1 MSPPADSQPPP
12 AASDSSTVS
21 HARLTVIAAATVAVL
36 ALGAGAPAAAA
47 PPPTDVCGACG
58 ASFEEAAAAAGDDI
72 TVEAS
77 TMDVRVAA
85 NGTARVTADLTV
97 ESGDADRVAASA
109 DAVLAALAA
118 GDDLDATDGVAP
130 VPAAATLTAAGDTVR
145 VQYDAP
151 GVAHTA
157 AGGVV
162 VVDAFADG
170 RPTGWEVDAET
181 VRLHAPA
188 GYAVTHGP
196 ADAPVTTWTSGDH
209 IDDAVV
215 TYAASN
221 GILATAATQLA
232 LVTETGAAFL
242 RYAAIVLAPTLVV
255 LAGLLW
261 STRAVGTRVPTV
273 GSARAGT
280 VVAAAGG
287 AAAVAL
293 VASGAVSTY
302 FEFPIAA
309 TLFAALTAVAVG
321 ALAASG
327 RLRTI
332 RALAVAAVG
341 TPVALAALGAAVGAL
356 THPAVAVLTARKAVI
371 AGSLV
376 AQIGAFVV
384 VGASQQSDPAGRWRR
399 LAAVLAPSLV
409 VVAVVGPTLLLVAWL
424 PVLVVAAHPA
434 YWFGRTAAGGLRSV

>member
-1 MSPPADSQPPP
+1 MTVGSRDADW
-12 AASDSSTVS
+12 
-21 HARLTVIAAATVAVL
+21 
-36 ALGAGAPAAAA
+36 
-47 PPPTDVCGACG
+47 
-58 ASFEEAAAAAGDDI
+58 
-72 TVEAS
+72 
-77 TMDVRVAA
+77 VAA
-85 NGTARVTADLTV
+85 N
-97 ESGDADRVAASA
+97 A
-109 DAVLAALAA
+109 DAVLAELAA
-118 GDDLDATDGVAP
+118 GDDPSVTDGVAP
-130 VPAAATLTAAGDTVR
+130 VPADATLQASGDSVTIE
-145 VQYDAP
+145 YDAP
-151 GVAHTA
+151 GVAHTSP
-157 AGGVV
+157 GGVV

-170 RPTGWEVDAET
+170 RPTGWEVDADA
-181 VRLHAPA
+181 VRLHAPKTHV
-188 GYAVTHGP
+188 VTHGP
-196 ADAPVTTWTSGDH
+196 ADAPVTAWTSGDH

-215 TYAASN
+215 AYATD
-221 GILATAATQLA
+221 GGLVATAATQVA
-232 LVTETGAAFL
+232 LVVDTGPAFL

-287 AAAVAL
+287 AAAVTL

-309 TLFAALTAVAVG
+309 ALFAALTAVAVG

-356 THPAVAVLTARKAVI
+356 THPAVAVPTARKAVI

-376 AQIGAFVV
+376 AQLGAFVV
-384 VGASQQSDPAGRWRR
+384 VGASRQSDPASRWRR

-424 PVLVVAAHPA
+424 PLLVVAAHPA
-434 YWFGRTAAGGLRSV
+434 YWFGRTVAGGLRSV